1 MLHKDGAPDRIEVMD
16 SSVGKVNQF
25 LLNMLREDF
34 NSPDPVVRKKAIY
47 TFGRLGKGPEVIA
60 KLHDIAV
67 NDESPEVRY
76 TAKKAL
82 NYWSE
87 LLEEQQQPVA
97 DVLIDDADGQVDM
110 ERFREILGSGES
122 TEQLVAILEVV
133 QRGEEVALAAI
144 EDFINQEDDPWVLSM
159 MVKAV
164 GALGQRQHV
173 TVLQPFLHHKNKR
186 VVANC
191 IEALDMLGDELVVSL
206 VKPQLKSEDNRVRAN
221 AIKAIHR
228 YSPELAIENLRDMAQ
243 SKKEW
248 MRDSAV
254 YCLKILDDEG
264 CEAIL
269 IEMLEEEP
277 SAELVTRIV
286 DVLTLKGGPQT
297 VGALNVLAENARGKI
312 KELYENLVTSL
323 CTRQDIDR
331 DKLVG
336 LSNAYKAMRRGTD
349 PGVTGGMVTARPRA
363 KRGPIVRALPES
375 TEKSEGV
382 LPKVVSQLTWYVPLA
397 IGLFLIMYFTFS
409 LISGWLNPPDTSHT
423 LTILR
428 RYDQS
433 PDPAR
438 FHGKPAM
445 LTGCVASVPSRKH
458 LRMTH
463 GEFILDV
470 KFSSEQSGLVTL
482 EKGSWVTVKGAIK
495 GRGITGDI
503 FVNGNSFKVTSRPA
517 PADDDPDII
526 DVPTEPARPT
536 AVPQA
541 VTPTIPS
548 VTTAPTLTTP
558 STPTAAPATPT
569 AAQATPTAAPATPTA
584 APTPSPS
591 TTAPPTATATQ
602 TTAPTPATT
611 PPATPDSTPTP
622 SAQPA
627 TPATTGSSTPT
638 LPTTASV
645 TKVPDTTSQVF
656 PDASTLPTPA
666 PPPPTIA
673 IPRSE
678 KTTNDLQTPS
688 LEPTSATSA
697 TTGS

>member
-1 MLHKDGAPDRIEVMD
+1 MD
-16 SSVGKVNQF
+16 NSVGKVNQF

-47 TFGRLGKGPEVIA
+47 TFGRLGRGPEVIE
-60 KLHDIAV
+60 KLHEIAV
-67 NDESPEVRY
+67 TDESPEVRY

-87 LLEEQQQPVA
+87 LLEEQQQPLA
-97 DVLIDDADGQVDM
+97 DVVIDDADGLVDM
-110 ERFREILGSGES
+110 DKFREILGSGES

-133 QRGEEVALAAI
+133 QRGEEVALAGI
-144 EDFINQEDDPWVLSM
+144 EDFINQEEDPWVLSM

-173 TVLQPFLHHKNKR
+173 TVLQPFLYHKNKR

-206 VKPQLKSEDNRVRAN
+206 VKPQLKSDDNRVRAN

-228 YSPELAIENLRDMAQ
+228 YDPAIAIENLRDMAQ

-277 SAELVTRIV
+277 SAELVSRIV

-297 VGALNVLAENARGKI
+297 VGAVHAMAENARGKI
-312 KELYENLVTSL
+312 KEQYENLVTSL
-323 CTRQDIDR
+323 CTRHDIDR

-336 LSNAYKAMRRGTD
+336 LANAYKAMRRGTD
-349 PGVTGGMVTARPRA
+349 PGITGGMVTARPKA
-363 KRGPIVRALPES
+363 KRTIVRALKEPEV
-375 TEKSEGV
+375 TEEGA
-382 LPKVVSQLTWYVPLA
+382 LPKIVSQLTWYLPLA
-397 IGLFLIMYFTFS
+397 LGLFLIMYFTFS
-409 LISGWLNPPDTSHT
+409 MISGWLNPPDTSHT

-433 PDPAR
+433 PDPSR
-438 FHGKPAM
+438 FHGKPVM
-445 LTGCVASVPSRKH
+445 LTGRVSSVPNRKH

-470 KFSSEQSGLVTL
+470 KFRSDQTGLITL
-482 EKGSWVTVKGAIK
+482 EKASWVTVQGAIR

-503 FVNGNSFKVTSRPA
+503 FVNGQSFKMTSRPPEA
-517 PADDDPDII
+517 AADPNII
-526 DVPTEPARPT
+526 DVP
-536 AVPQA
+536 
-541 VTPTIPS
+541 VTPT
-548 VTTAPTLTTP
+548 AP
-558 STPTAAPATPT
+558 PTPATPT
-569 AAQATPTAAPATPTA
+569 VLPTSATPTA
-584 APTPSPS
+584 APTP
-591 TTAPPTATATQ
+591 TPT
-602 TTAPTPATT
+602 PTPATPTQAPTATTMAATST
-611 PPATPDSTPTP
+611 PVTTAAPAISATPAAVPT
-622 SAQPA
+622 PA
-627 TPATTGSSTPT
+627 TPAPKATEPT
-638 LPTTASV
+638 SPTTSTSTV
-645 TKVPDTTSQVF
+645 TKTTATVF
-656 PDASTLPTPA
+656 PDSSKLPTPA
-666 PPPPTIA
+666 PPPTA
-673 IPRSE
+673 ISLPPRE

-688 LEPTSATSA
+688 LDATSPTSA